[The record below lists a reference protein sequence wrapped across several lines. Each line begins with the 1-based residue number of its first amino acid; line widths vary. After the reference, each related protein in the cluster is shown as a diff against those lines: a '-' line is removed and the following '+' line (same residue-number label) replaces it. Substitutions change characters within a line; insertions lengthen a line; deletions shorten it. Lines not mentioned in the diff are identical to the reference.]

1 MFIALTQFIS
11 QILNF
16 FRALFNYRNQEVVL
30 QIKKPTAIEK
40 FLLRIENKFA
50 GSYDNKNVDWNE
62 NIDVSDTD
70 KNTLEAKWKSRIMT
84 HHTPRGNVLMLY
96 DIYKQGFTY
105 YSDNSGIPYS
115 ILNAMAM
122 VYVLRFRC
130 RDFFVDEAKI
140 PEGNTSSII
149 NQIRL
154 TEEVERSQKK
164 KFVKKLVHDSKS
176 PFAKLKNRDTIKE
189 DVQTTKM
196 SNRFIYCGKL
206 HNFRF
211 TNGTGTGTGTG
222 KDTLKTKVDLLATYK
237 SHKKKFNHLDSLNN
251 FDHLAPL
258 DDLVPLDNYVHS
270 DNFDSTSFDTA
281 L

>member
-1 MFIALTQFIS
+1 MFVALTQFIS
-11 QILNF
+11 RILNF
-16 FRALFNYRNQEVVL
+16 FKALFNYRNKEVIL
-30 QIKKPTAIEK
+30 QIKKPTAIER

-50 GSYDNKNVDWNE
+50 GSYDNKKVDWNE

-70 KNTLEAKWKSRIMT
+70 KDTLEAKWKSRIMT

-140 PEGNTSSII
+140 PEGNTSSLI
-149 NQIRL
+149 NKIRL
-154 TEEVERSQKK
+154 TEEVELSQKK
-164 KFVKKLVHDSKS
+164 KFVKKLVLDSKS

-206 HNFRF
+206 QNFRF
-211 TNGTGTGTGTG
+211 TNRTDTGTGTGT
-222 KDTLKTKVDLLATYK
+222 LQTKCDLSATYK
-237 SHKKKFNHLDSLNN
+237 SHKKKFNHLDNLNN
-251 FDHLAPL
+251 LCTLAPL
-258 DDLVPLDNYVHS
+258 DHLVPLDNYVQS

-281 L
+281 